1 MALFTNLVS
10 GTSPATGLSAYVNPP
25 VVVKHEVNLAELRN
39 ITGFATGD
47 QIALLSV
54 PEDTL
59 VLALVLENATAV
71 TNVTRFDLGD
81 GSDDDRFVTNAL
93 TFTAGTNHTIVLDA
107 PYHYTAA
114 DTIDLKVT
122 GTIASATGTVRI
134 VAVLAD
140 ASRKAPA
147 TSPVLS

>member
-10 GTSPATGLSAYVNPP
+10 GTSPATGLSAYTYNP
-25 VVVKHEVNLAELRN
+25 VIVKQEIDLAKLRT

-54 PEDTL
+54 PADTL
-59 VLALVLENATAV
+59 VLGLVLENVTAV

-81 GSDDDRFVTNAL
+81 GGSDVRFVNNAA

-107 PYHYTAA
+107 PYHYADA

-122 GTIASATGTVRI
+122 GTIASATGTVRV

-140 ASRKAPA
+140 VSRNAPA
-147 TSPVLS
+147 SSPVLG

>member
-10 GTSPATGLSAYVNPP
+10 GEVPATGLGSYVNPP
-25 VVVKHEVNLAELRN
+25 VVVKHEIDLSKLRT
-39 ITGFATGD
+39 ITGFVTTD

-54 PEDTL
+54 PAETL
-59 VLALVLENATAV
+59 VLGLVLENVTAL
-71 TNVTRFDLGD
+71 TNVTRLDLGD
-81 GSDDDRFVTNAL
+81 GGDDDRFVTNATTL
-93 TFTAGTNHTIVLDA
+93 TAGTNHAIILDA
-107 PYHYTAA
+107 PYLYATA
-114 DTIDLKVT
+114 DTIDLKVA

-147 TSPVLS
+147 TSPVLG